1 MKMLQPLIQVIINS
15 TQNLAIM
22 VLKQEQNLLEVY
34 QNLCLGNTSED
45 WTVDD
50 MRITGLNGYT
60 YDVSVDYYAIAIDD
74 IFDIHKYLM
83 KKIILYKMFEF
94 IKQIFISA
102 MMFLVVIYQM

>member
-1 MKMLQPLIQVIINS
+1 
-15 TQNLAIM
+15 
-22 VLKQEQNLLEVY
+22 
-34 QNLCLGNTSED
+34 
-45 WTVDD
+45 

-60 YDVSVDYYAIAIDD
+60 YDVSVDYYAIAIGD

>member
-1 MKMLQPLIQVIINS
+1 
-15 TQNLAIM
+15 
-22 VLKQEQNLLEVY
+22 
-34 QNLCLGNTSED
+34 
-45 WTVDD
+45 

>member
-1 MKMLQPLIQVIINS
+1 
-15 TQNLAIM
+15 
-22 VLKQEQNLLEVY
+22 
-34 QNLCLGNTSED
+34 
-45 WTVDD
+45 
-50 MRITGLNGYT
+50 MRITELNGYT

>member
-1 MKMLQPLIQVIINS
+1 
-15 TQNLAIM
+15 
-22 VLKQEQNLLEVY
+22 
-34 QNLCLGNTSED
+34 
-45 WTVDD
+45 

-102 MMFLVVIYQM
+102 KMFLVVIYQM

>member
-1 MKMLQPLIQVIINS
+1 
-15 TQNLAIM
+15 
-22 VLKQEQNLLEVY
+22 
-34 QNLCLGNTSED
+34 
-45 WTVDD
+45 

-60 YDVSVDYYAIAIDD
+60 YDVSVDYYAIAIDN

-83 KKIILYKMFEF
+83 KKIILHKMFEF